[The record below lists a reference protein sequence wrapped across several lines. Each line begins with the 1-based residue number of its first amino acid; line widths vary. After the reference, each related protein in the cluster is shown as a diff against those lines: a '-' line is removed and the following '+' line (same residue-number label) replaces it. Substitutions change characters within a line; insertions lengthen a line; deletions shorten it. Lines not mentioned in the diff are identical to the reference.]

1 MTRRDVRRAFRGE
14 ASLRVSPRLPDSLF
28 ATPAAAASCSPSSW
42 LFGSAPG
49 SGSVHREAAGDPST
63 CFPAVQGGGGTQEC
77 RALTGRPAPSLA
89 PGTIL
94 DKYRIE
100 ELLGVGAFGMVY
112 RATHLLLQ
120 RPVALKLLRPEVLA
134 RRPDMQAALLQEARL
149 AARIDHPSVVHVL
162 DVTRHGDMTF
172 VVMEYVAGP
181 TLRQRLRTGPLL
193 TSGEALRIGR
203 DVVAGLAAGLG
214 VGLVH
219 RDVNPANIL
228 LAAGGSA
235 HLADFG
241 LAAVGRAGDRS
252 GSVGTRGY
260 IAPEVEAGAPG
271 DFRSDIYSLG
281 VTLAECLGAG
291 PDDEV
296 APPAL
301 DALLTLMRHSDPAC
315 RPGSYEQ
322 LLGLLEGQ
330 IDP

>member
-1 MTRRDVRRAFRGE
+1 MTLRDVRGAFRGE
-14 ASLRVSPRLPDSLF
+14 ASLRASPRLPDSLF
-28 ATPAAAASCSPSSW
+28 APPAAAARCSPSSW

-49 SGSVHREAAGDPST
+49 SGSVHREGPGDLST
-63 CFPAVQGGGGTQEC
+63 CPAV
-77 RALTGRPAPSLA
+77 TGRPALSLA

-149 AARIDHPSVVHVL
+149 AARIDHPSVVHVM

-181 TLRQRLRTGPLL
+181 TLRQRLQAGPLL
-193 TSGEALRIGR
+193 TIREIRRIGR
-203 DVVAGLAAGLG
+203 DVASGLAAGLG

-228 LAAGGSA
+228 LAPGGSA

-241 LAAVGRAGDRS
+241 LAVVGRADGRS

-281 VTLAECLGAG
+281 VTLAECLG
-291 PDDEV
+291 DED
-296 APPAL
+296 APPGL
-301 DALLTLMRHSDPAC
+301 TALLTVMRHSDPTC

-322 LLGLLEGQ
+322 LLALF
-330 IDP
+330 DDS